1 MVQFENSLLKLELL
15 LQQSKKG
22 LKIMRKVTNIMSN
35 KNKQQPIIELAKS
48 ARSSCRICRK
58 KIEKDSIRI
67 GVPSPYTLP
76 DGKTV
81 ATYRYYHPKC
91 VPYDR
96 ITEILEILAS
106 TSTIAPMEMNQVRET
121 LENIQKQGSKGIEEQ
136 RRAKNKPFFEYSRSG
151 RGTCRICENKIAKGI
166 FRVAEPTK
174 IDLTNGRQIFG
185 QKLFHVNC
193 FLDSSSN
200 PKSVFQNL
208 MDTSIQWKK
217 LSEEELKYLKDNFQV
232 YLSESKTASDV
243 LEIIGEA
250 PVKIDAL
257 KKVAREKGI
266 PFKAV
271 EQAIEE
277 GLMRGEYFQPSPRT
291 IQKMG

>member
-1 MVQFENSLLKLELL
+1 MSE
-15 LQQSKKG
+15 
-22 LKIMRKVTNIMSN
+22 KISQKS
-35 KNKQQPIIELAKS
+35 IIEPAKS

-67 GVPSPYTLP
+67 GLPSPYTLP
-76 DGKTV
+76 DGRAV
-81 ATYRYYHPKC
+81 ATYRYYHPEC
-91 VPYDR
+91 IPYDR

-106 TSTIAPMEMNQVRET
+106 TFTIEPMEKNQVRET
-121 LENIQKQGSKGIEEQ
+121 LENIQKQGSKDIEE
-136 RRAKNKPFFEYSRSG
+136 RRRTRNKPFFEYSRSG
-151 RGTCRICENKIAKGI
+151 RASCRICENKIAKGI

-174 IDLTNGRQIFG
+174 IDLTDGRQIFG
-185 QKLFHVNC
+185 QKLFHINC

-217 LSEEELKYLKDNFQV
+217 LSKEELKNLKNNFQV
-232 YLSESKTASDV
+232 YVSESKNASDV
-243 LEIIGEA
+243 LEIIKEA

-266 PFKAV
+266 PFKVV

-277 GLMRGEYFQPSPRT
+277 GLMRGEYFQPSPKT